1 MANTTTGAFTFDLS
15 GGRLAL
21 DFVNTVGG
29 MRGVKPN
36 EHLADYGDVVEFARQ
51 AGAIPEDRAR
61 RLVAEAR
68 RRPAEAARTFGAAVE
83 LREALYRIF
92 LAKATDAEPAAEEL
106 ARLDAA
112 LRDAV
117 VHRRLVRARTD
128 QTLAFTWSWDDS
140 VALDAPLWPVV
151 ASAAELLTSAAE
163 LERVRVCGLYESSEC
178 SWLFVDETRA
188 HTRRWCS
195 MKDCGN
201 RAKARR
207 HWAKA
212 KGGAAA
218 PAKPPEAR
226 PGKRHPRRPRDGSE
240 RAD

>member
-1 MANTTTGAFTFDLS
+1 MSNTAAGAFTFDLS
-15 GGRLAL
+15 GGRLCL

-36 EHLADYGDVVEFARQ
+36 EHLAGYTDVVEFALQ
-51 AGAIPEDRAR
+51 AGAIAEDRAR
-61 RLVAEAR
+61 KLVAEAR
-68 RRPAEAARTFGAAVE
+68 RRPADAARTFRAAVE
-83 LREALYRIF
+83 LREALYRVF
-92 LAKATDAEPAAEEL
+92 LARATEAEPAAEDL

-112 LRDAV
+112 LRDSF
-117 VHRRLVRARTD
+117 VHRRLVRARAD
-128 QTLAFTWSWDDS
+128 QGYTWDWDDG

-207 HWAKA
+207 HWAKT
-212 KGGAAA
+212 KEGAVA

-226 PGKRHPRRPRDGSE
+226 PGKRDPRRPHGGPE